1 MASAS
6 TVAVVVPSPATSL
19 VLEATSRT
27 MRAPMFSYLSSSS
40 ISRATV
46 TPSLVT
52 VGEPNDFWMMT
63 FRPLGPRVTLTARA
77 SLATPRRMASRAS
90 MSKAICLADISKPRW
105 WCCSLGRVG
114 RVFEPTVL
122 RLPLPVGLAKPRPTL
137 QTLGRKRLVDNGED
151 VFLAHD
157 QQVVAGRVLLLDLV
171 PGPAGEQDGVAHL
184 DLHRGPAAVLLDLA
198 RPDGRHLALL
208 GLLLGRV
215 RQEDAAGRLLFG
227 GQALDQNAV
236 VEGLQ
241 VHRRSAPPTG
251 NRVKVWGRYASAVPR
266 SGRGA

>member
-1 MASAS
+1 MASAR

-90 MSKAICLADISKPRW
+90 WSNAICLALIGKEPL
-105 WCCSLGRVG
+105 CVGGVFGSLGYAASG
-114 RVFEPTVL
+114 
-122 RLPLPVGLAKPRPTL
+122 
-137 QTLGRKRLVDNGED
+137 LVDDGED

-157 QQVVAGRVLLLDLV
+157 QQVVAGRVLLLHLV
-171 PGPAGEQDGVAHL
+171 AGPGGEQDG
-184 DLHRGPAAVLLDLA
+184 
-198 RPDGRHLALL
+198 
-208 GLLLGRV
+208 
-215 RQEDAAGRLLFG
+215 
-227 GQALDQNAV
+227 
-236 VEGLQ
+236 
-241 VHRRSAPPTG
+241 
-251 NRVKVWGRYASAVPR
+251 
-266 SGRGA
+266 